1 MVSSQCGPSFP
12 LQQPPPSPSPP
23 LLIMAEID
31 PPVEDIFAGIKKKR
45 KGAKKINLDEL
56 DVDAP
61 APSAPSNDAAGNAA
75 ATDLAAAPT
84 PADADDDLDFADL
97 KAKRKSKKK
106 TVRIDSDVEDAADA
120 EELNPKSR
128 KRVDKLGNEID
139 DEPVDNQ
146 ISAEVTAVDASG
158 MDEFADLKK
167 KKKKSSKKAFDLEAF
182 EKELAESE
190 SAEAEPKGILKKRV
204 PAGSDDEGEG
214 DLDEPVEGEDPFA
227 KEDGEEEE
235 GQLSK
240 AEAAAQSKAWLKE
253 DRDYTYT
260 ELLGRFFGLL
270 YQSHPSLSGGTNKK
284 KYTIPPPQL
293 FREGNKRSIFANI
306 ADICKR
312 MHRQPEHVIQFLF
325 AELGTNGS
333 VDGSARLVIKGRF
346 QQSKSTPTF
355 PLVADH
361 VADLLPR
368 SPSLPRLVISLAVT
382 EQIENVLRRYIVE
395 YVTCKT
401 CKSPD
406 TTMTKDNRLFFMTC
420 SSCGSTRSVA
430 GIKTGFQATTRAA
443 RRAARA

>member
-1 MVSSQCGPSFP
+1 
-12 LQQPPPSPSPP
+12 
-23 LLIMAEID
+23 MADMD
-31 PPVEDIFAGIKKKR
+31 PPVDDIFAGMKKKR

-56 DVDAP
+56 DLDAP
-61 APSAPSNDAAGNAA
+61 APAAPSNDASSNTA

-84 PADADDDLDFADL
+84 PADAADDDDLDFADL
-97 KAKRKSKKK
+97 KKRRKKK
-106 TVRIDSDVEDAADA
+106 TVRIDSDPEDAADA
-120 EELNPKSR
+120 AAADSKSR

-139 DEPVDNQ
+139 DEPVD
-146 ISAEVTAVDASG
+146 SPVAADATEADAGG

-167 KKKKSSKKAFDLEAF
+167 KRKKSSKKAFDLEAF

-190 SAEAEPKGILKKRV
+190 SAQASSADVAEPKGILKKKRT
-204 PAGSDDEGEG
+204 PLGSDDEGAVDE
-214 DLDEPVEGEDPFA
+214 DEPVEGEDPFA
-227 KEDGEEEE
+227 KEDQDEDE

-240 AEAAAQSKAWLKE
+240 AEAAAQAKAWLKE

-260 ELLGRFFGLL
+260 ELLGRFFSLL

-346 QQSKSTPTF
+346 QQK
-355 PLVADH
+355 
-361 VADLLPR
+361 
-368 SPSLPRLVISLAVT
+368 
-382 EQIENVLRRYIVE
+382 QIENVLRRYIVE

-420 SSCGSTRSVA
+420 SSCGSTRSVQA
-430 GIKTGFQATTRAA
+430 IKTGYQATTRAA

>member
-1 MVSSQCGPSFP
+1 
-12 LQQPPPSPSPP
+12 
-23 LLIMAEID
+23 MAEID

-56 DVDAP
+56 DLDAP

-75 ATDLAAAPT
+75 ATDLSAAPT
-84 PADADDDLDFADL
+84 PADLDGDDDLDFADL
-97 KAKRKSKKK
+97 KKRKSKKK

-167 KKKKSSKKAFDLEAF
+167 KRKKSAKKAFDLEAF

-190 SAEAEPKGILKKRV
+190 SAEAEPKGILKKKV
-204 PAGSDDEGEG
+204 PVGSDDEGEG

-227 KEDGEEEE
+227 KEDAEEEDE

-240 AEAAAQSKAWLKE
+240 AEAAAQAKAWLKE

-260 ELLGRFFGLL
+260 EVRQLPLSLFKGTQREPALTPSPPSLARSQLLGRFFGLL

-346 QQSKSTPTF
+346 QQSASIPLDCDVANARKSLTSSHLSLSHSSSSST
-355 PLVADH
+355 LV
-361 VADLLPR
+361 VF
-368 SPSLPRLVISLAVT
+368 SSQQS
-382 EQIENVLRRYIVE
+382 
-395 YVTCKT
+395 
-401 CKSPD
+401 KSR
-406 TTMTKDNRLFFMTC
+406 TSCAGT
-420 SSCGSTRSVA
+420 SSST
-430 GIKTGFQATTRAA
+430 
-443 RRAARA
+443 

>member
-1 MVSSQCGPSFP
+1 MNAVALGSVTDHDLDARARHPLHRPAQILPS
-12 LQQPPPSPSPP
+12 
-23 LLIMAEID
+23 MAD
-31 PPVEDIFAGIKKKR
+31 TNPPVDDMFANMKKK
-45 KGAKKINLDEL
+45 KKSSSKKVALDEF
-56 DVDAP
+56 DVDAA
-61 APSAPSNDAAGNAA
+61 APVAPSNDATSSNA
-75 ATDLAAAPT
+75 ATDLAAAPA
-84 PADADDDLDFADL
+84 PGDAADPDLDFADL
-97 KAKRKSKKK
+97 KKKK
-106 TVRIDSDVEDAADA
+106 KKKSVRIDSDAEDAAEV
-120 EELNPKSR
+120 EEQKPKSR
-128 KRVDKLGNEID
+128 KRIDKLGNEVD

-158 MDEFADLKK
+158 LDEFSDLKK

-182 EKELAESE
+182 EKELKESGDGE
-190 SAEAEPKGILKKRV
+190 QDDEDDDSAAPKSILKKST
-204 PAGSDDEGEG
+204 PAGSDDE
-214 DLDEPVEGEDPFA
+214 DAADDEPVEGENPFG
-227 KEDGEEEE
+227 KEGDEEE
-235 GQLSK
+235 GVVSK
-240 AEAAAQSKAWLKE
+240 AAAAAQAKAWLKE

-270 YQSHPSLSGGTNKK
+270 YQSHPSLSGGASKK

-346 QQSKSTPTF
+346 QQK
-355 PLVADH
+355 
-361 VADLLPR
+361 
-368 SPSLPRLVISLAVT
+368 
-382 EQIENVLRRYIVE
+382 QIENVLRRYIVE

-406 TTMTKDNRLFFMTC
+406 TTLTKDNRLFFMTC

-430 GIKTGFQATTRAA
+430 AIKTGFQATTRAA
-443 RRAARA
+443 RRAAKAAT

>member
-1 MVSSQCGPSFP
+1 
-12 LQQPPPSPSPP
+12 
-23 LLIMAEID
+23 MAD
-31 PPVEDIFAGIKKKR
+31 TNPPVDDIFAGMKKKR

-56 DVDAP
+56 DLDAP
-61 APSAPSNDAAGNAA
+61 APAAPSNDAAGNAA

-84 PADADDDLDFADL
+84 PADADDDELDFSDL
-97 KAKRKSKKK
+97 KKTRRKKK

-167 KKKKSSKKAFDLEAF
+167 KRKKSSKKAFDLEAF

-190 SAEAEPKGILKKRV
+190 SAEASASGEPKSILKKKV
-204 PAGSDDEGEG
+204 AAGSDEENEGEGEG
-214 DLDEPVEGEDPFA
+214 DDEPVEGEDPFA
-227 KEDGEEEE
+227 KEDQDEEE
-235 GQLSK
+235 GHLSK
-240 AEAAAQSKAWLKE
+240 AEAAAQAKAWLKE

-260 ELLGRFFGLL
+260 ELLGRFFSLL

-312 MHRQPEHVIQFLF
+312 MHRQPEHVIAFLF

-346 QQSKSTPTF
+346 QQK
-355 PLVADH
+355 
-361 VADLLPR
+361 
-368 SPSLPRLVISLAVT
+368 
-382 EQIENVLRRYIVE
+382 QIENVLRRYIVE

-420 SSCGSTRSVA
+420 SSCGSTRSVQA
-430 GIKTGFQATTRAA
+430 IKTGFTATTRAA

>member
-1 MVSSQCGPSFP
+1 
-12 LQQPPPSPSPP
+12 
-23 LLIMAEID
+23 MADID
-31 PPVEDIFAGIKKKR
+31 PPVDDIFAGMKKKK

-56 DVDAP
+56 DLDAP
-61 APSAPSNDAAGNAA
+61 SSSAPSNDAAGNAA
-75 ATDLAAAPT
+75 ATDLSAVPA
-84 PADADDDLDFADL
+84 PADVGDDLDFADL
-97 KAKRKSKKK
+97 KKKKKSKKV
-106 TVRIDSDVEDAADA
+106 VRIDSDVEDAADA

-167 KKKKSSKKAFDLEAF
+167 KRKKSSKKAFDLEAF

-190 SAEAEPKGILKKRV
+190 SAQASGSEEPKSILKKKRTPV
-204 PAGSDDEGEG
+204 GSDDEGEG
-214 DLDEPVEGEDPFA
+214 ADEDDEPVEGEDPFE
-227 KEDGEEEE
+227 KEDQDAEE

-240 AEAAAQSKAWLKE
+240 AEAAAQAKAWLKE

-260 ELLGRFFGLL
+260 ELLGRFYSLL

-346 QQSKSTPTF
+346 QQK
-355 PLVADH
+355 
-361 VADLLPR
+361 
-368 SPSLPRLVISLAVT
+368 
-382 EQIENVLRRYIVE
+382 QIENVLRRYIVE

-406 TTMTKDNRLFFMTC
+406 TTLTKDNRLFFMTC

-430 GIKTGFQATTRAA
+430 GIKTGFTAVTRAA

>member
-1 MVSSQCGPSFP
+1 MVSPQCGERCAPPPP
-12 LQQPPPSPSPP
+12 LQQPPPSPSSF
-23 LLIMAEID
+23 IMAEID

-45 KGAKKINLDEL
+45 KGAKKMNLDEL
-56 DVDAP
+56 DLDAP

-75 ATDLAAAPT
+75 ATDLSSAPT

-97 KAKRKSKKK
+97 KKRKSKKK

-167 KKKKSSKKAFDLEAF
+167 KRKKSSKKAFDLEAF
-182 EKELAESE
+182 EKELAETE
-190 SAEAEPKGILKKRV
+190 SAEAEPKGILKKKV
-204 PAGSDDEGEG
+204 PAGSDDEGE

-227 KEDGEEEE
+227 KEDAEEEEE

-346 QQSKSTPTF
+346 QQSKSRRPER
-355 PLVADH
+355 PLLLVDH
-361 VADLLPR
+361 
-368 SPSLPRLVISLAVT
+368 
-382 EQIENVLRRYIVE
+382 
-395 YVTCKT
+395 
-401 CKSPD
+401 
-406 TTMTKDNRLFFMTC
+406 
-420 SSCGSTRSVA
+420 
-430 GIKTGFQATTRAA
+430 
-443 RRAARA
+443 

>member
-1 MVSSQCGPSFP
+1 
-12 LQQPPPSPSPP
+12 
-23 LLIMAEID
+23 MAD
-31 PPVEDIFAGIKKKR
+31 MNPPVDDIFAGMKKKR

-56 DVDAP
+56 DLDAP
-61 APSAPSNDAAGNAA
+61 SPSAPSSDAAGNTA

-84 PADADDDLDFADL
+84 PADAGDDADLDFADL
-97 KAKRKSKKK
+97 KKRRKKK
-106 TVRIDSDVEDAADA
+106 TVRIDSDPEDAPEDA
-120 EELNPKSR
+120 GSKSS

-139 DEPVDNQ
+139 DEPVEAQ
-146 ISAEVTAVDASG
+146 AAAGDAAADAG
-158 MDEFADLKK
+158 GLDEFADLKK
-167 KKKKSSKKAFDLEAF
+167 KRKKSSKKAFDLEAF

-190 SAEAEPKGILKKRV
+190 SAQASDAPAEPKGILKKKRT
-204 PAGSDDEGEG
+204 PLGSDDEGEG
-214 DLDEPVEGEDPFA
+214 EDDEPVEGEDPFA
-227 KEDGEEEE
+227 KEDQEEDE

-240 AEAAAQSKAWLKE
+240 AEAAAQAKAWLKE

-260 ELLGRFFGLL
+260 ELLGRFFSLL

-346 QQSKSTPTF
+346 QQK
-355 PLVADH
+355 
-361 VADLLPR
+361 
-368 SPSLPRLVISLAVT
+368 
-382 EQIENVLRRYIVE
+382 QIENVLRRYIVE

-406 TTMTKDNRLFFMTC
+406 TTMTKDNRLFFMT
-420 SSCGSTRSVA
+420 
-430 GIKTGFQATTRAA
+430 A